1 MSSAR
6 KALLLV
12 ALFVLGGIQIPTNN
26 SSIIDIEGPVNT
38 AFSTSNDVWNESPFR
53 TVAVPGGFNLST
65 AVDYSDVVVLINNQ
79 SEMKIKTIFKINI
92 ALSFLQALP
101 LYISLFSPE
110 FKMMLTS
117 DAFGSDPSPDA
128 LIIFEQFAL
137 VIGLLVLGVISLIY
151 GSLSFNDISVLKR
164 LSFLFFALSGF
175 FALPDL
181 INVFTGQPTAP
192 LPVII
197 MGLVTMGLFYYGSKK
212 GTI

>member
-1 MSSAR
+1 
-6 KALLLV
+6 
-12 ALFVLGGIQIPTNN
+12 
-26 SSIIDIEGPVNT
+26 
-38 AFSTSNDVWNESPFR
+38 
-53 TVAVPGGFNLST
+53 
-65 AVDYSDVVVLINNQ
+65 
-79 SEMKIKTIFKINI
+79 MKIKTIFKINI
-92 ALSFLQALP
+92 ALLFLQALP

-151 GSLSFNDISVLKR
+151 GSLSFNDVSVLKR

-192 LPVII
+192 MPVII

>member
-1 MSSAR
+1 
-6 KALLLV
+6 
-12 ALFVLGGIQIPTNN
+12 
-26 SSIIDIEGPVNT
+26 
-38 AFSTSNDVWNESPFR
+38 
-53 TVAVPGGFNLST
+53 
-65 AVDYSDVVVLINNQ
+65 
-79 SEMKIKTIFKINI
+79 MKIKTIFKINI
-92 ALSFLQALP
+92 ALLFLQAFP

-110 FKMMLTS
+110 FKMILTS

-164 LSFLFFALSGF
+164 LSFLFFVLSGF

>member
-1 MSSAR
+1 
-6 KALLLV
+6 
-12 ALFVLGGIQIPTNN
+12 
-26 SSIIDIEGPVNT
+26 
-38 AFSTSNDVWNESPFR
+38 
-53 TVAVPGGFNLST
+53 
-65 AVDYSDVVVLINNQ
+65 
-79 SEMKIKTIFKINI
+79 MKIKTIFKINI
-92 ALSFLQALP
+92 ALLFLQALP

-117 DAFGSDPSPDA
+117 EAFGSDPSPDA
-128 LIIFEQFAL
+128 LIIFGQFAL

>member
-1 MSSAR
+1 
-6 KALLLV
+6 
-12 ALFVLGGIQIPTNN
+12 
-26 SSIIDIEGPVNT
+26 
-38 AFSTSNDVWNESPFR
+38 
-53 TVAVPGGFNLST
+53 
-65 AVDYSDVVVLINNQ
+65 
-79 SEMKIKTIFKINI
+79 MKIKTIFKINI
-92 ALSFLQALP
+92 ALLFLQAIP

-117 DAFGSDPSPDA
+117 EAFGSDPSPDA

-137 VIGLLVLGVISLIY
+137 VIGLLVLGVISLLY
-151 GSLSFNDISVLKR
+151 GSLSFNDVGVLKR

-197 MGLVTMGLFYYGSKK
+197 MGLVTVGLFYYGSKK

>member
-1 MSSAR
+1 
-6 KALLLV
+6 
-12 ALFVLGGIQIPTNN
+12 
-26 SSIIDIEGPVNT
+26 
-38 AFSTSNDVWNESPFR
+38 
-53 TVAVPGGFNLST
+53 
-65 AVDYSDVVVLINNQ
+65 
-79 SEMKIKTIFKINI
+79 
-92 ALSFLQALP
+92 
-101 LYISLFSPE
+101 
-110 FKMMLTS
+110 MLTA
-117 DAFGSDPSPDA
+117 DAFGSEPSTDA

-137 VIGLLVLGVISLIY
+137 VLGLIVLGIISLIY

>member
-1 MSSAR
+1 
-6 KALLLV
+6 
-12 ALFVLGGIQIPTNN
+12 
-26 SSIIDIEGPVNT
+26 
-38 AFSTSNDVWNESPFR
+38 
-53 TVAVPGGFNLST
+53 
-65 AVDYSDVVVLINNQ
+65 
-79 SEMKIKTIFKINI
+79 MKIKTIFKINI
-92 ALSFLQALP
+92 ALLFLQALP

-117 DAFGSDPSPDA
+117 EAFGSDPSPDA
-128 LIIFEQFAL
+128 LIIFGQFAL

-212 GTI
+212 GAI